1 MFHNCLENCC
11 RHVQPFPGIGRQP
24 FDCRGYLEQPTAIF
38 GAGGEKMWKFLEQA
52 ARKGGNLLR
61 KILNSNWF
69 STLGYS
75 CTESSPSIPLIFSH
89 LSSWKYLR
97 FNNSSLQPLVFVI
110 HTSIDFCE
118 EKKVCFVQVFAPP
131 TKKSEINRWHFKYL
145 MFTDNFLCSLSS
157 LSSTHSYP
165 PK

>member
-1 MFHNCLENCC
+1 MSEGNVSQLFGKLLPSCASISQHWAASIWL
-11 RHVQPFPGIGRQP
+11 PG
-24 FDCRGYLEQPTAIF
+24 IF
-38 GAGGEKMWKFLEQA
+38 GATDGNFWSKRREKEAICFGKYWTSIDFQ
-52 ARKGGNLLR
+52 LLD
-61 KILNSNWF
+61 
-69 STLGYS
+69 
-75 CTESSPSIPLIFSH
+75 TESSPSIPLIFSH
-89 LSSWKYLR
+89 LSSCKYLR

-118 EKKVCFVQVFAPP
+118 KSLICPGFCSPP
-131 TKKSEINRWHFKYL
+131 PKKSEINRWHFKYL